1 MRHGG
6 PRGRERGAAA
16 VEFGLI
22 LPVLLLIV
30 GGVVD
35 FGMMYFQQIE
45 LANAAR
51 DGVRQVV
58 VNQASGGWTQA
69 DIQGRIA
76 QAASPLKIATPVTLL
91 RNGAAATNWY
101 CKNSGEVMTVTVAP
115 LTAYDYTIL
124 KFVPGLPKP
133 TLRGTASMTCG

>member
-1 MRHGG
+1 
-6 PRGRERGAAA
+6 

-35 FGMMYFQQIE
+35 FGMMYFEQIE

-58 VNQASGGWTQA
+58 VNQASGGWSQT
-69 DIQGRIA
+69 DIEGRIK
-76 QAASPLKIATPVTLL
+76 QAASPLNIATPVTLL
-91 RNGAAATNWY
+91 RNGATAVNWY

-115 LTAYDYTIL
+115 FKPYDYTIL